1 MLSLWRPP
9 PEELHKNFLAV
20 KKVRARQTFY
30 SQHIAAVL
38 MYPPLSDLACEDARK
53 YPERFWWQQNK
64 FITISMMG
72 ETQNP
77 NSFKLDT
84 GIKGSVFSL
93 SQGDC
98 DVFLRKTFNPLAPE
112 I

>member
-1 MLSLWRPP
+1 MILLVKT
-9 PEELHKNFLAV
+9 PEN
-20 KKVRARQTFY
+20 
-30 SQHIAAVL
+30 I
-38 MYPPLSDLACEDARK
+38 LSDSGD
-53 YPERFWWQQNK
+53 NK

-98 DVFLRKTFNPLAPE
+98 GVFLRKTFNPLAPE

>member
-1 MLSLWRPP
+1 MILLVKT
-9 PEELHKNFLAV
+9 PEN
-20 KKVRARQTFY
+20 
-30 SQHIAAVL
+30 I
-38 MYPPLSDLACEDARK
+38 LSDSGD
-53 YPERFWWQQNK
+53 NK

-77 NSFKLDT
+77 NSFKLNT

>member
-1 MLSLWRPP
+1 MILLVKT
-9 PEELHKNFLAV
+9 PEN
-20 KKVRARQTFY
+20 
-30 SQHIAAVL
+30 I
-38 MYPPLSDLACEDARK
+38 LSDSGD
-53 YPERFWWQQNK
+53 NK

-98 DVFLRKTFNPLAPE
+98 DVFLCKTFNPLAPE

>member
-1 MLSLWRPP
+1 MILLVKT
-9 PEELHKNFLAV
+9 PEN
-20 KKVRARQTFY
+20 
-30 SQHIAAVL
+30 I
-38 MYPPLSDLACEDARK
+38 LSDSGD
-53 YPERFWWQQNK
+53 NK

-98 DVFLRKTFNPLAPE
+98 DVFLRKTFNP
-112 I
+112 

>member
-1 MLSLWRPP
+1 MILLVKT
-9 PEELHKNFLAV
+9 PEN
-20 KKVRARQTFY
+20 
-30 SQHIAAVL
+30 I
-38 MYPPLSDLACEDARK
+38 LSDSGD
-53 YPERFWWQQNK
+53 NK

>member
-1 MLSLWRPP
+1 MKT
-9 PEELHKNFLAV
+9 PEN
-20 KKVRARQTFY
+20 
-30 SQHIAAVL
+30 I
-38 MYPPLSDLACEDARK
+38 LSDSGD
-53 YPERFWWQQNK
+53 NK

>member
-1 MLSLWRPP
+1 MILLVKT
-9 PEELHKNFLAV
+9 PEN
-20 KKVRARQTFY
+20 
-30 SQHIAAVL
+30 I
-38 MYPPLSDLACEDARK
+38 LSDSGD
-53 YPERFWWQQNK
+53 NK

-98 DVFLRKTFNPLAPE
+98 NVFLRKTFNPLAPE